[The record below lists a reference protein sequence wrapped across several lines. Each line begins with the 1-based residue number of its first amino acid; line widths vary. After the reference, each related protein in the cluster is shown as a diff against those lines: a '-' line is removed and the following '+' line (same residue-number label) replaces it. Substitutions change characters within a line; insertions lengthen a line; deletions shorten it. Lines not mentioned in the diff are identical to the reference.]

1 MKVLYVAND
10 SNLYGSNKS
19 MLDLIQ
25 SMKRNKITTMVLI
38 PKRGQIEQELMSRNI
53 PYKIIRYFT
62 WIYPQNSK
70 NILKILIK
78 YVGNMISIIP
88 IYIFIKKE
96 KFDIIHSNNLS
107 IGIGAKCARIAKV
120 KHVWHIREFMQEDH
134 NLEFINK
141 IDTIKELNKASAII
155 YISQAIQSKY
165 ENIAQNNKQFMIYNG
180 IPIRKEKKIPHFD
193 KENIKILITGSINGR
208 KGHKDAIESIKKLV
222 NEGYNNI
229 HLRIAGTGEHEKL
242 LKEYVKQNKLDENIE
257 FLGSIRDMNKIRDD
271 SNISIVCSKCEAFGR
286 VTVEAQMAK
295 NLVIGANTGGTIEL
309 IEKNKTGL
317 LYEEG
322 NVNDLSEKIKYAIHN
337 WRTCENMINTA
348 YINAVEKFNIDRC
361 ADAVYNVYKVLEEE
375 K

>member
-25 SMKRNKITTMVLI
+25 SMKRSKITTMVLI
-38 PKRGQIEQELMSRNI
+38 PKRGQIEQELKNRNI
-53 PYKIIRYFT
+53 PYKRIRYFT

-70 NILKILIK
+70 NVLKILIK
-78 YVGNMISIIP
+78 YIGNIISIIP

-141 IDTIKELNKASAII
+141 SDTIKELNKSSAII
-155 YISQAIQSKY
+155 YISKAIQSKY
-165 ENIAQNNKQFMIYNG
+165 KNIVQNNKQFMIYNG
-180 IPIRKEKKIPHFD
+180 IPIREEKEIPHFD

-229 HLRIAGTGEHEKL
+229 HLRIAGTGEYEKI
-242 LKEYVKQNKLDENIE
+242 LKEYVKQNNLNENIE
-257 FLGSIRDMNKIRDD
+257 FLGYIRDMNKIRDD
-271 SNISIVCSKCEAFGR
+271 SNISIICSKCEAFGR
-286 VTVEAQMAK
+286 VTIEAQMAK

-309 IEKNKTGL
+309 VEKNKTGL

-322 NVNDLSEKIKYAIHN
+322 NVDDLSEKIKYAIHN

-348 YINAVEKFNIDRC
+348 YENTVKKFNIDRC
-361 ADAVYNVYKVLEEE
+361 ADAVYNVYKVLEE
-375 K
+375 